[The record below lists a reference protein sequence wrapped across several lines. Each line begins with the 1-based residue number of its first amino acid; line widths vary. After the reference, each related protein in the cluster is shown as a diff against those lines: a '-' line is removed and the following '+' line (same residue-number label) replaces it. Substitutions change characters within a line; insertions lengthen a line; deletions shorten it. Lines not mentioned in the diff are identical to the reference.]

1 MKIVRKFNDFVRV
14 RINED
19 VLPQETAELQPGLD
33 ATEEMEDPSNII
45 EEPEVDI
52 EEPEEGYEEE
62 ESGETIENMLNEI
75 TSELGATKTGNVIE
89 YDGQQIEYY
98 SEPQCFAINKK
109 IDFIIEGKKKK
120 LKTTQDVLDYL
131 QGVNSTKTELE
142 PALESRRFKR
152 HKSIKRK

>member
-19 VLPQETAELQPGLD
+19 VLPQETTELQPGLD

-45 EEPEVDI
+45 EEEPEFDI

-75 TSELGATKTGNVIE
+75 T
-89 YDGQQIEYY
+89 
-98 SEPQCFAINKK
+98 
-109 IDFIIEGKKKK
+109 
-120 LKTTQDVLDYL
+120 
-131 QGVNSTKTELE
+131 
-142 PALESRRFKR
+142 
-152 HKSIKRK
+152 